1 MKSFRLFLIASLIFI
16 TNNFLFSQEEDVV
29 EDSTE
34 TLEVYLIDNY
44 LQGENEKILV
54 LSWMTN
60 LPTKSKVKI
69 EEIGTFNVSDTL
81 TDFHQ
86 TKIDLSN
93 VKFTKNEYIFKIIS
107 ELEDGSSVESEEYS
121 FLVPFEEKDTSSTKS
136 TITSQQVKTSSS
148 YYIYNFALGITL
160 WLLPSPAL
168 AFENNKTKF
177 AILKDLPLVSIG
189 SSSAYKTFP
198 YVYFYAGYVHIPEGF
213 VKNSFRLGTKYLYEL
228 PEIKHFVS
236 LGLGGFTNF
245 KGSNGI
251 NGEIGF
257 SFLKVLKTFEMTVS
271 YSYNYL
277 PSSKNKFHLFSIG
290 LFTSSFSIN
299 LNY

>member
-1 MKSFRLFLIASLIFI
+1 MEKIVVVGGGIAGTTAAITAKKKASEVPVSLI
-16 TNNFLFSQEEDVV
+16 TEEKYAAY
-29 EDSTE
+29 SRCGLT
-34 TLEVYLIDNY
+34 YLIS
-44 LQGENEKILV
+44 GEVRRWESLLRYNGV
-54 LSWMTN
+54 LN
-60 LPTKSKVKI
+60 
-69 EEIGTFNVSDTL
+69 
-81 TDFHQ
+81 Q

-93 VKFTKNEYIFKIIS
+93 VRFTKNEYMFKIIS

-136 TITSQQVKTSSS
+136 TTTSQQVKTSSS

-189 SSSAYKTFP
+189 SFSAYKTFP
-198 YVYFYAGYVHIPEGF
+198 YVYFYAGYLLIPEGF

-257 SFLKVLKTFEMTVS
+257 SFLKVLKTFEMTAS